1 MFKTLRY
8 SSMLKTVTLTI
19 IINCSGDQS
28 IETIFNEELENIKIK
43 YIVPNRYI
51 WRKTYDDYKKTGKG
65 RQQLSGVG
73 FHTLPWGYELPRTI
87 SLFNAIS

>member
-28 IETIFNEELENIKIK
+28 IETIFNEELENTLRAIRAEAFVEFKELD
-43 YIVPNRYI
+43 
-51 WRKTYDDYKKTGKG
+51 WKT
-65 RQQLSGVG
+65 
-73 FHTLPWGYELPRTI
+73 
-87 SLFNAIS
+87 